1 MTSTTTLNGKNAC
14 DRVGGTIKRLA
25 AHASIQHLFSNE
37 IFNPKQLFD
46 FAEASVDGVTS
57 FFVSSIEVVSNT
69 GFLESQFATSSTF
82 KKHRVTMN

>member
-25 AHASIQHLFSNE
+25 VHASIQHLFSNE

-82 KKHRVTMN
+82 KEHRP